1 MSAQEIQNQ
10 LKSQDLQ
17 TVSPSAFAQ
26 VGNPIFPDSST
37 VEGLQVLR
45 HVVLSWASVHAPTYG
60 HPIPQSG
67 AVETVTGTSG
77 TLLSLDNNATAL
89 IQRIECESVG
99 GSIVTI
105 SVGGLVQTE
114 FAVAPATASNALDG
128 KQLFT
133 IDTNQD
139 LTFTATET
147 TTVKVG
153 YALTVQG

>member
-1 MSAQEIQNQ
+1 MSAQDIQNQ

-17 TVSPSAFAQ
+17 TVAPSAFAQ

-45 HVVLSWASVHAPTYG
+45 HVIESWANVHAPTYG

-67 AVETVTGTSG
+67 AISTVTGTSG

-99 GSIVTI
+99 GSVVTI
-105 SVGGLVQTE
+105 SVGGLVETE
-114 FAVAPATASNALDG
+114 VVLAPATASNALDA
-128 KQLFT
+128 KHLFT
-133 IDTNQD
+133 IDSNQD